1 MNDDFWKVEQ
11 VKTLSSKSMLKALL
25 GNLFGIFGDEF
36 FILCLE
42 KSLPL
47 AMLEKLTRK
56 TLEKKILLKNIFR
69 VFVGIKSFTLGWNVF
84 VMLTKS

>member
-25 GNLFGIFGDEF
+25 GNLFAIFGEEF

>member
-1 MNDDFWKVEQ
+1 
-11 VKTLSSKSMLKALL
+11 MLKALL